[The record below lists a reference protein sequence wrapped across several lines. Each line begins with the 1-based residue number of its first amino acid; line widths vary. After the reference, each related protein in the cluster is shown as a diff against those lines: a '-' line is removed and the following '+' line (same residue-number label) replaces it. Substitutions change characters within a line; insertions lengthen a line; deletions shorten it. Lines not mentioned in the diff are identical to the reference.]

1 MTDLWQYLKT
11 VDRPIVFY
19 GTGDGGDKIKAELDR
34 LGIPVA
40 GVFASDGFVRKREY
54 HGMPVLSYANAVK
67 TFGEDMIVL
76 LVFGSSLPPMLERF
90 FSLAA
95 RHEMYVPD
103 VPVAG
108 GEIFNAAFYEA
119 HKGEIE
125 AARALLADE
134 ESRGVFD
141 AVIQY
146 RLTGKPAYLAQHLTD
161 EATVMETVLHPDRY
175 RVTLDLGA
183 YNGDT
188 ALSLMEYAP
197 SLQTV
202 IALEPDEKNFT
213 KLCRNTAGTGKVEP
227 RYGAAWNRPE
237 VLTFRKGGGR
247 GIRREGKEKTVE
259 VMGIRPDTLLEDR
272 IPDFIKFDVEGAE
285 RQAIEGCSESIRKYT
300 PELQVALYHRSEDIF
315 ALPLMI
321 HDMNPKYRFYMRR
334 YPYVPA
340 WDLNLFC
347 TEETT

>member
-1 MTDLWQYLKT
+1 MCDLWHNLKQA
-11 VDRPIVFY
+11 DRPIVFY

-40 GVFASDGFVRKREY
+40 GVFASDGFVRKRYY
-54 HGMPVLSYANAVK
+54 HGMPVLSYAEALK
-67 TFGEDMIVL
+67 TFGEDMIIL

-90 FSLAA
+90 FALAGK
-95 RHEMYVPD
+95 HEMYAPD

-108 GEIFNAAFYEA
+108 GEIFNATFYEA
-119 HKGEIE
+119 HKGEIN

-134 ESRGVFD
+134 QSRGIFD
-141 AVIQY
+141 AVIHY
-146 RLTGKPAYLAQHLTD
+146 RLTGKLTYLAEHLTD
-161 EATVMETVLHPDRY
+161 EETVMTTVLHPDRY
-175 RVTLDLGA
+175 RITLDLGA

-188 ALSLMEYAP
+188 ALALMDYAP
-197 SLQTV
+197 HLKTV

-213 KLCRNTAGTGKVEP
+213 KLCLNTAKTGKVEP
-227 RYGAAWNRPE
+227 HYGAAWNRPE

-247 GIRREGKEKTVE
+247 GIRREGKDKTVE
-259 VMGIRPDTLLEDR
+259 VMGLPADALLEER
-272 IPDFIKFDVEGAE
+272 TPDFIKFDVEGAE
-285 RQAIEGCSESIRKYT
+285 RQAILGCADSIRAHT
-300 PELQVALYHRSEDIF
+300 PELQVALYHRSEDLF

-321 HDMNPKYRFYMRR
+321 HEMNPNYRFYMRR

-347 TEETT
+347 TEA

>member
-1 MTDLWQYLKT
+1 MRDLWQYLKQT
-11 VDRPIVFY
+11 DRPIVFY

-40 GVFASDGFVRKREY
+40 GVFASDGFVRKRTY
-54 HGMPVLSYANAVK
+54 HDMPVVSYAEAVK
-67 TFGEDMIVL
+67 TYGEDMIIL

-90 FSLAA
+90 FTLAGK
-95 RHEMYVPD
+95 HEMYAPD

-108 GEIFNAAFYEA
+108 GEIFNAAFYDA
-119 HKGEIE
+119 HKGEID

-146 RLTGKPAYLAQHLTD
+146 RLTGRLTPLAEHLVD
-161 EATVMETVLHPDRY
+161 EETVMATVLHPDRY
-175 RVTLDLGA
+175 RITMDLGA

-188 ALSLMEYAP
+188 ALALMDYAP
-197 SLQTV
+197 RLETV

-213 KLCRNTAGTGKVEP
+213 KLCLNTAKTGKVEP
-227 RYGAAWNRPE
+227 HYGAAWNQRE

-247 GIRREGKEKTVE
+247 GIRREGKDKTVE
-259 VMGIRPDTLLEDR
+259 VMGLPADELLAGR
-272 IPDFIKFDVEGAE
+272 VPDFIKFDVEGAE
-285 RQAIEGCSESIRKYT
+285 KQAIEGCADSIRKYI
-300 PELQVALYHRSEDIF
+300 PELQVALYHRSKDLF
-315 ALPLMI
+315 TLPLMI
-321 HDMNPKYRFYMRR
+321 HEMNPNYRFYMRR

-347 TEETT
+347 TEA

>member
-1 MTDLWQYLKT
+1 MCDLWQYLKST
-11 VDRPIVFY
+11 DRPIVFY

-40 GVFASDGFVRKREY
+40 GVFASDGFVRKRTY
-54 HGMPVLSYANAVK
+54 HDMPVLSYAEAVK
-67 TFGEDMIVL
+67 TFGEDMIIL
-76 LVFGSSLPPMLERF
+76 LVFGSSLPHMLERF
-90 FSLAA
+90 FALSA
-95 RHEMYVPD
+95 RHELYAPD

-125 AARALLADE
+125 AARALLCDD

-141 AVIQY
+141 AVIEY
-146 RLTGKPAYLAQHLTD
+146 RLTGQLRYLAEYLTD
-161 EATVMETVLHPDRY
+161 EETVMETVLHPDRY

-188 ALSLMEYAP
+188 ALSLMGYAP
-197 SLQTV
+197 NLETV

-213 KLCRNTAGTGKVEP
+213 KLCLNTAKTGKVEP
-227 RYGAAWNRPE
+227 HYGAAWNRRE
-237 VLTFRKGGGR
+237 VLAFRKGGGR
-247 GIRREGKEKTVE
+247 GIRREGKDKTVE
-259 VMGIRPDTLLEDR
+259 VMGLPADELLEGR
-272 IPDFIKFDVEGAE
+272 TPAFIKFDVEGSE
-285 RQAIEGCSESIRKYT
+285 KQAIEGCADSIREYT

-321 HDMNPKYRFYMRR
+321 HEMNPKYRFYLRR

-347 TEETT
+347 TEA

>member
-1 MTDLWQYLKT
+1 MRDLWQYLKQT
-11 VDRPIVFY
+11 DRPIVFY

-40 GVFASDGFVRKREY
+40 GVFASDGFVRKRTY
-54 HGMPVLSYANAVK
+54 HDMPVVSYAEAVK
-67 TFGEDMIVL
+67 TYGEDMIIL

-90 FSLAA
+90 FALAGK
-95 RHEMYVPD
+95 HEMYAPD

-108 GEIFNAAFYEA
+108 GEIFNAAFYDA
-119 HKGEIE
+119 HKGEID

-146 RLTGKPAYLAQHLTD
+146 RLTGRLNPLAEHLTD
-161 EATVMETVLHPDRY
+161 EETVMATVLHPDRY
-175 RVTLDLGA
+175 RITMDLGA

-188 ALSLMEYAP
+188 ALALMDYAP
-197 SLQTV
+197 RLETV

-213 KLCRNTAGTGKVEP
+213 KLCLNTAKTGKVEP
-227 RYGAAWNRPE
+227 HYGAAWNQRE

-247 GIRREGKEKTVE
+247 GIRREGKDKTVE
-259 VMGIRPDTLLEDR
+259 VMGLPADELLAGR
-272 IPDFIKFDVEGAE
+272 VPDFIKFDVEGAE
-285 RQAIEGCSESIRKYT
+285 KQAIEGCADSIRKYT
-300 PELQVALYHRSEDIF
+300 PELQVALYHRSKDLF
-315 ALPLMI
+315 TLPLMI
-321 HDMNPKYRFYMRR
+321 HEMNPNYRFYMRR

-347 TEETT
+347 TEA

>member
-1 MTDLWQYLKT
+1 MSDLWQYLKQA
-11 VDRPIVFY
+11 DRPIVFY

-40 GVFASDGFVRKREY
+40 GVFASDGFVRKRTY
-54 HGMPVLSYANAVK
+54 QGMPVLSYTEAVK
-67 TFGEDMIVL
+67 AFGEDMIIL

-90 FSLAA
+90 FALAA
-95 RHEMYVPD
+95 RHELYAPD

-108 GEIFNAAFYEA
+108 GEIFNTAFYEA
-119 HKGEIE
+119 HKEEIE
-125 AARALLADE
+125 AARALLCDE

-146 RLTGKPAYLAQHLTD
+146 RLTGQLRYLAEHLTD
-161 EATVMETVLHPDRY
+161 EEAVMETVLHPARY

-188 ALSLMEYAP
+188 ALSLMDYAP
-197 SLQTV
+197 HLQTV

-213 KLCRNTAGTGKVEP
+213 KLCLNTAKTGKVEAH
-227 RYGAAWNRPE
+227 YGAAWHQRE

-247 GIRREGKEKTVE
+247 GIRRERKDKTVE
-259 VMGIRPDTLLEDR
+259 VMGLPADSLLEGR
-272 IPDFIKFDVEGAE
+272 TPDFIKFDVEGAE
-285 RQAIEGCSESIRKYT
+285 RQAIEGCTDSIRAHT

-321 HDMNPKYRFYMRR
+321 HRMNPNYRFHLRR

-347 TEETT
+347 TEA

>member
-1 MTDLWQYLKT
+1 MRDLWQYLKQT
-11 VDRPIVFY
+11 DRPIVFY

-40 GVFASDGFVRKREY
+40 GVFASDGFVRKRTY
-54 HGMPVLSYANAVK
+54 HDMPVVSYAEAVK
-67 TFGEDMIVL
+67 TYGEDMIIL

-90 FSLAA
+90 FALAGK
-95 RHEMYVPD
+95 HEMYAPD

-108 GEIFNAAFYEA
+108 GEIFNAAFYDA
-119 HKGEIE
+119 HKGEID

-146 RLTGKPAYLAQHLTD
+146 RLTGRLNPLAEHLTD
-161 EATVMETVLHPDRY
+161 EETVMATVLHPDRY
-175 RVTLDLGA
+175 RITMDLGA

-188 ALSLMEYAP
+188 ALALMDYAP
-197 SLQTV
+197 RLETV

-213 KLCRNTAGTGKVEP
+213 KLCLNTAKTGKVEP
-227 RYGAAWNRPE
+227 HYGAAWNQRE

-247 GIRREGKEKTVE
+247 GIRREGKDKTVE
-259 VMGIRPDTLLEDR
+259 VMGLPADELLAGR
-272 IPDFIKFDVEGAE
+272 VPDFIKFDVEGAE
-285 RQAIEGCSESIRKYT
+285 KQAIEGCADSIRKYT
-300 PELQVALYHRSEDIF
+300 PELQVALYHRSKDLF
-315 ALPLMI
+315 TLPLMI
-321 HDMNPKYRFYMRR
+321 HEINPNYRFYMRR

-347 TEETT
+347 TEA

>member
-1 MTDLWQYLKT
+1 MCDLWQYLKQT
-11 VDRPIVFY
+11 HRPIVFY

-40 GVFASDGFVRKREY
+40 GVFASDGFVRKRTY
-54 HGMPVLSYANAVK
+54 HGMPVISYAEAVE
-67 TFGEDMIVL
+67 TYGEDMIIL

-90 FSLAA
+90 FALSA
-95 RHEMYVPD
+95 RHEMYAPD

-119 HKGEIE
+119 HRGEIE
-125 AARALLADE
+125 AARALLCDD

-141 AVIQY
+141 AVINY
-146 RLTGKPAYLAQHLTD
+146 RLTGKLDYLAEHLTD
-161 EATVMETVLHPDRY
+161 EGTVMETVLHPDRY

-188 ALSLMEYAP
+188 ALSLMGYAP
-197 SLQTV
+197 HLETV

-213 KLCRNTAGTGKVEP
+213 KLCLNTAKSGKVEAH
-227 RYGAAWNRPE
+227 YGAAWNRRE
-237 VLTFRKGGGR
+237 VLAFRKGGGR
-247 GIRREGKEKTVE
+247 GIRREGKDKTVE
-259 VMGIRPDTLLEDR
+259 VMGLPADELLEGR
-272 IPDFIKFDVEGAE
+272 TPDFIKFDVEGAE
-285 RQAIEGCSESIRKYT
+285 KQAIEGCADSIRRHT
-300 PELQVALYHRSEDIF
+300 PALQVALYHRSEDIF

-321 HDMNPKYRFYMRR
+321 HDMNPNYRFYMRR

-347 TEETT
+347 TEA

>member
-1 MTDLWQYLKT
+1 MTDLWQYLQNA
-11 VDRPIVFY
+11 DRPIVFY
-19 GTGDGGDKIKAELDR
+19 GTGDGGDKIKSELDR

-54 HGMPVLSYANAVK
+54 HGMPVLSYADAVK
-67 TFGEDMIVL
+67 IFGEDMVVL

-90 FSLAA
+90 FTLAGK
-95 RHEMYVPD
+95 HEMYVPD

-119 HKGEIE
+119 HREEIE
-125 AARALLADE
+125 EVRALLADE

-141 AVIQY
+141 AVINY
-146 RLTGKPAYLAQHLTD
+146 RLTGKLDYLAEHLTD

-213 KLCRNTAGTGKVEP
+213 KLCLNTVRTGKVEP
-227 RYGAAWNRPE
+227 HFGAAWNQRE
-237 VLTFRKGGGR
+237 ILTFRKGGGR
-247 GIRREGKEKTVE
+247 GIRKAGKEKTVE
-259 VMGIRPDTLLEDR
+259 VMGLCPDTLLEGR

-285 RQAIEGCSESIRKYT
+285 RRAIEGCAESIREYT

-315 ALPLMI
+315 VLPRMI
-321 HDMNPKYRFYMRR
+321 RELNPKYRFYMRR

-347 TEETT
+347 TEEPK

>member
-1 MTDLWQYLKT
+1 MNDLWQYLKQT
-11 VDRPIVFY
+11 DRPIVFY

-40 GVFASDGFVRKREY
+40 GVFASDGFVRKRTY
-54 HGMPVLSYANAVK
+54 HRMPVVSYAEAVK
-67 TFGEDMIVL
+67 TYGEDMIIL

-90 FSLAA
+90 FALSA
-95 RHEMYVPD
+95 RHEMYAPD

-119 HKGEIE
+119 HKEEIK
-125 AARALLADE
+125 AARALLCDE
-134 ESRGVFD
+134 ESRNVFD
-141 AVIQY
+141 AVVQY
-146 RLTGKPAYLAQHLTD
+146 RLTGQLRYLAEHLTD
-161 EATVMETVLHPDRY
+161 EETVMETVLHPDRY

-188 ALSLMEYAP
+188 ALSLMGYAP
-197 SLQTV
+197 HLETV
-202 IALEPDEKNFT
+202 ITLEPDEKNFA
-213 KLCRNTAGTGKVEP
+213 KLCLNTAKTGKVEAH
-227 RYGAAWNRPE
+227 YGAAWNCRQ

-247 GIRREGKEKTVE
+247 GIRREGKDKTVE
-259 VMGIRPDTLLEDR
+259 VMGLPADELLAGR
-272 IPDFIKFDVEGAE
+272 TPDFIKFDVEGAE
-285 RQAIEGCSESIRKYT
+285 KQAIEGCADSIRRHT
-300 PELQVALYHRSEDIF
+300 PALQVALYHRSEDIF

-321 HDMNPKYRFYMRR
+321 HELNPNYRFYMRR

-347 TEETT
+347 TEA

>member
-1 MTDLWQYLKT
+1 MSDLWQYLKQT
-11 VDRPIVFY
+11 DRPIVFY

-40 GVFASDGFVRKREY
+40 GVFASDGFVRKRTY
-54 HGMPVLSYANAVK
+54 HDMPVLSYAQAVK
-67 TFGEDMIVL
+67 TYGEDMIIL

-90 FSLAA
+90 FALSA
-95 RHEMYVPD
+95 RHEMYAPD

-108 GEIFNAAFYEA
+108 GEIFNAAFYEV
-119 HKGEIE
+119 HKEEIE

-141 AVIQY
+141 AVINY
-146 RLTGKPAYLAQHLTD
+146 RLTGKLDYLAEHLTD
-161 EATVMETVLHPDRY
+161 EETVMATVLHPDRY

-188 ALSLMEYAP
+188 ALSLMDYAP
-197 SLQTV
+197 RLETV

-213 KLCRNTAGTGKVEP
+213 KLCLNTAKTGKVEAH
-227 RYGAAWNRPE
+227 YGAAWSRNE

-247 GIRREGKEKTVE
+247 GIRREGKDKTVE
-259 VMGIRPDTLLEDR
+259 VMGLPADELLEGR
-272 IPDFIKFDVEGAE
+272 TPDFIKFDVEGAE
-285 RQAIEGCSESIRKYT
+285 KQAIEGCADSIRTHT

-315 ALPLMI
+315 SLPLMI
-321 HDMNPKYRFYMRR
+321 HELNSNYRFCLRR

-347 TEETT
+347 TEA

>member
-1 MTDLWQYLKT
+1 MSDLWQYLKQT
-11 VDRPIVFY
+11 DRPIVFY

-40 GVFASDGFVRKREY
+40 GVFASDGFVRKRTY
-54 HGMPVLSYANAVK
+54 HGMPVISYAEAVK
-67 TFGEDMIVL
+67 TYGEDMIIL

-90 FSLAA
+90 FALSV
-95 RHEMYVPD
+95 RHEMYAPD

-108 GEIFNAAFYEA
+108 GEIFNAAFYEE

-125 AARALLADE
+125 AARALFCDE

-141 AVIQY
+141 AVIAY
-146 RLTGKPAYLAQHLTD
+146 RLTGKISYLAEHLTD
-161 EATVMETVLHPDRY
+161 EETVMATVLHPDRY

-188 ALSLMEYAP
+188 ALSLMDYAP
-197 SLQTV
+197 RLETV

-213 KLCRNTAGTGKVEP
+213 KLCLNTAKTGKVEAH
-227 RYGAAWNRPE
+227 YGAAWNQRE

-247 GIRREGKEKTVE
+247 GIRREGKDKTVE
-259 VMGIRPDTLLEDR
+259 VMGLPADELLEGR
-272 IPDFIKFDVEGAE
+272 TPDFIKFDVEGAE
-285 RQAIEGCSESIRKYT
+285 KQAIEGCADSIRTHT

-315 ALPLMI
+315 SLPLMI
-321 HDMNPKYRFYMRR
+321 HELNSNYRFYLRR

-347 TEETT
+347 TEA